1 MSKASKRASSEDSGK
16 IGKLLKSDTLS
27 ERYAGP
33 RNWLRCVF
41 PTAHGLGLLA
51 EYATQAGG
59 AANEAGLNQATAG
72 FFPPATLCVTWKGL
86 V

>member
-1 MSKASKRASSEDSGK
+1 MLKASKRASNEDSRK

-27 ERYAGP
+27 EKYPGP

-41 PTAHGLGLLA
+41 PIAHGLGLLA

-59 AANEAGLNQATAG
+59 AVKEDGSNHAVLAARV
-72 FFPPATLCVTWKGL
+72 TLCVTL
-86 V
+86 